1 MPAKHPKKPAYRF
14 TQGDFG
20 LYIIRD
26 KSGNEITIDCK
37 DLTMSDIRELLKGF
51 GNIIQSISTH
61 TWDKEFAKDTL

>member
-1 MPAKHPKKPAYRF
+1 MNANKTQKPRYRF
-14 TQGDFG
+14 MQDTLGTH
-20 LYIIRD
+20 IIQD
-26 KSGNEITIDCK
+26 KSGNKITIDCK